1 MKMGVIKERI
11 LWMDIL
17 NILACFCVIMLHCN
31 HGAKDFDGTI
41 SLQWLYGVSIYTFC
55 YWPVPV
61 FLMLS
66 LCNSINSIGSNEGE
80 AVGKL

>member
-1 MKMGVIKERI
+1 MEKKKERI

-17 NILACFCVIMLHCN
+17 NIFACIGVLILHTN
-31 HGAKDFDGTI
+31 STTVHQFNGDVNSDFVWGLFTH
-41 SLQWLYGVSIYTFC
+41 SLF

-66 LCNSINSIGSNEGE
+66 GSNIIGYM
-80 AVGKL
+80 GG